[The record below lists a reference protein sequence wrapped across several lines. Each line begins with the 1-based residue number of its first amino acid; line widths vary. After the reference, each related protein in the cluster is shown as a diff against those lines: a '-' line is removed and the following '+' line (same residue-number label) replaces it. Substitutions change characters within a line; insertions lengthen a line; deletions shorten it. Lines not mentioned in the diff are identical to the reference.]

1 MLLHVLGKGDE
12 SVAVRVHVV
21 QHRIH
26 HCDVVLLV
34 SNRGA
39 WTGFFTMVMRESLQN
54 LGAVNVTIFVEIA
67 HREIVE
73 PSLFFGQLTHVNLV
87 LQMLFDMPLIV
98 DFLWAGELSITAD
111 AKD

>member
-39 WTGFFTMVMRESLQN
+39 WT
-54 LGAVNVTIFVEIA
+54 
-67 HREIVE
+67 
-73 PSLFFGQLTHVNLV
+73 
-87 LQMLFDMPLIV
+87 
-98 DFLWAGELSITAD
+98 
-111 AKD
+111 